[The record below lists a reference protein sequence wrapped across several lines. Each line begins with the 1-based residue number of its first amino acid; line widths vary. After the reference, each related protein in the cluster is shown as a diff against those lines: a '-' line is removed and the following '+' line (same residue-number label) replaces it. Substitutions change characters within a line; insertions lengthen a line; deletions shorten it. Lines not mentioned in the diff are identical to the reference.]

1 MLYIDGE
8 ESTRLQ
14 NILFTIYFQCKD
26 IREAINQ
33 YFICTELEDD
43 RIIEKFNE
51 FPSLFSTILD
61 SMRYRIVIGMGNIFD
76 NNQKSLSIWKLLN
89 LCEQEGKEKL
99 NKEVKKVRDELYDYE
114 DFIENINTLR
124 DKMYGHIEIKY
135 SLETEDIYD
144 KDFEFLNKQ
153 VLFSKKILNY
163 IMEECVK
170 FSKEYDD
177 DKLKLEIHWNFDKGK

>member
-1 MLYIDGE
+1 M
-8 ESTRLQ
+8 
-14 NILFTIYFQCKD
+14 
-26 IREAINQ
+26 
-33 YFICTELEDD
+33 EDN

-76 NNQKSLSIWKLLN
+76 NNYKSLSIWKLLN

-99 NKEVKKVRDELYDYE
+99 NKEVKKVRDELSDYA

-153 VLFSKKILNY
+153 ILFSKKILNY

-177 DKLKLEIHWNFDKGK
+177 DKLKLKIHWNFDKEK

>member
-26 IREAINQ
+26 IRETINQ
-33 YFICTELEDD
+33 YFIYAELEDD

-76 NNQKSLSIWKLLN
+76 NNHKSLSIWKILN

-99 NKEVKKVRDELYDYE
+99 NKEVKKVRDELSDYK

-153 VLFSKKILNY
+153 ILFFKKILNY

-177 DKLKLEIHWNFDKGK
+177 DKLKLEIHWNFDKEK